1 MSKTPISFEDNTKKS
16 ERKRRTGRGFFTAL
30 ALCLIAIGGVAASTF
45 SETVHHP
52 TTDTSA
58 TTTVPTVRTTEIP
71 AAAPTVASTVTTS
84 TVATTE
90 ATTAPTEPPALTA
103 LPLNG
108 AILTPFSERP
118 LYNKTMADYRAH
130 TALDLGGEEGQSV
143 MVIAE
148 GTVSAT
154 EEDPL
159 WGPTVT
165 VDHGEGVISVYRG
178 VSATVPQGAHVD
190 VGNVIGKLAAIPS
203 EAHLGPHLHLELYH
217 QGTAVDPAS
226 LLGELLP
233 APVA

>member
-45 SETVHHP
+45 SETVNHP
-52 TTDTSA
+52 MTDTSA

-130 TALDLGGEEGQSV
+130 TALDLGGEEGHSV

-148 GTVSAT
+148 GPRCIRYGSAGRSRGRRQCYRKTGSNTVGSA
-154 EEDPL
+154 
-159 WGPTVT
+159 
-165 VDHGEGVISVYRG
+165 SR
-178 VSATVPQGAHVD
+178 
-190 VGNVIGKLAAIPS
+190 PS
-203 EAHLGPHLHLELYH
+203 
-217 QGTAVDPAS
+217 
-226 LLGELLP
+226 P
-233 APVA
+233 APGALSSGNSG